1 MFFGNDIFKNK
12 VHIDDS
18 SGKIKYYCPICNS
31 PLVRRMGEIKAHHF
45 AHEKGKVCNDTWHY
59 EEMCDWHILW
69 QNRFPKEYREVV
81 KQHNNIKHRA
91 DVLIESNKLVIE
103 FQHSKLSIDEFK
115 DRNSF
120 YKSLGYKVIW
130 IFDRIDDSYDDKIC
144 SLYNNKYEWI
154 NPDSN
159 FRQMDVNTKDVII
172 YFELSEKE
180 MNNTPLVRVT
190 YAKEEFT
197 YFETYRGGGLSIDQF
212 VDSALNNPSQI
223 LPSPKVPD
231 APETIED
238 GKTVKELWN
247 ESYSCM
253 YIKNLFTKDLM
264 VVFGN
269 DGEISTNYNGQIT
282 GKYAK
287 IDYSKPT
294 GYWGVGRNYII
305 KDQDKK
311 IWSFIASCKDKEFEE
326 QKKRKEELK
335 AKIEAESKL
344 REVELKRREAELQA
358 RRDAISKLAFNC
370 NSIPELLSIKPNSP
384 LYVKNLLT
392 NKEYCIRHL
401 LGLGHVSVYS
411 YNSLEIRVGTIN
423 LSVEINPD
431 YNEKVWVLLKSPKE
445 IKEEIEKEKERNKQ
459 EEHNNLINRIKA
471 WENDNPG
478 YNTID
483 EIAHQRIQEK
493 EMFVYNMISK
503 KTYKLRFRTLYTKYV
518 DENQLYEC
526 FIDNLSNE
534 YFDYK
539 IWKRVYNS

>member
-1 MFFGNDIFKNK
+1 M
-12 VHIDDS
+12 
-18 SGKIKYYCPICNS
+18 
-31 PLVRRMGEIKAHHF
+31 
-45 AHEKGKVCNDTWHY
+45 
-59 EEMCDWHILW
+59 
-69 QNRFPKEYREVV
+69 
-81 KQHNNIKHRA
+81 
-91 DVLIESNKLVIE
+91 
-103 FQHSKLSIDEFK
+103 
-115 DRNSF
+115 
-120 YKSLGYKVIW
+120 
-130 IFDRIDDSYDDKIC
+130 
-144 SLYNNKYEWI
+144 
-154 NPDSN
+154 
-159 FRQMDVNTKDVII
+159 
-172 YFELSEKE
+172 
-180 MNNTPLVRVT
+180 
-190 YAKEEFT
+190 
-197 YFETYRGGGLSIDQF
+197 
-212 VDSALNNPSQI
+212 
-223 LPSPKVPD
+223 
-231 APETIED
+231 
-238 GKTVKELWN
+238 
-247 ESYSCM
+247 
-253 YIKNLFTKDLM
+253 
-264 VVFGN
+264 
-269 DGEISTNYNGQIT
+269 
-282 GKYAK
+282 
-287 IDYSKPT
+287 
-294 GYWGVGRNYII
+294 
-305 KDQDKK
+305 
-311 IWSFIASCKDKEFEE
+311 
-326 QKKRKEELK
+326 
-335 AKIEAESKL
+335 
-344 REVELKRREAELQA
+344 KRREAELQA

-401 LGLGHVSVYS
+401 LGLEHVSVYN